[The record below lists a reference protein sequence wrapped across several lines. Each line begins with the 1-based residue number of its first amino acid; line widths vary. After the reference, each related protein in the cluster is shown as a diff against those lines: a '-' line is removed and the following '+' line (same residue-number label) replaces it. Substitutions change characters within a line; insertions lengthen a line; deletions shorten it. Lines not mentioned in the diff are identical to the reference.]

1 MKKKFLFFLILL
13 IFIFIIFVFYQGINK
28 TSIYIPDNQTN
39 IKINNFSANDLISG
53 NQIELKDFISKEKL
67 TIINIWASWC
77 VPCRAEH
84 HYLMKMKKEYK
95 IQLIGLNYKDNK
107 SNAKSFLD
115 EFGNPFYK
123 IFQDIDGTLS
133 IEMGAY
139 GVPETIII
147 DSNFQI
153 VKKIIGPLTQ
163 KDVVNLNKLLK

>member
-1 MKKKFLFFLILL
+1 M
-13 IFIFIIFVFYQGINK
+13 QRSNK
-28 TSIYIPDNQTN
+28 TNNQ
-39 IKINNFSANDLISG
+39 
-53 NQIELKDFISKEKL
+53 NQ
-67 TIINIWASWC
+67 N
-77 VPCRAEH
+77 V
-84 HYLMKMKKEYK
+84 
-95 IQLIGLNYKDNK
+95 
-107 SNAKSFLD
+107 D